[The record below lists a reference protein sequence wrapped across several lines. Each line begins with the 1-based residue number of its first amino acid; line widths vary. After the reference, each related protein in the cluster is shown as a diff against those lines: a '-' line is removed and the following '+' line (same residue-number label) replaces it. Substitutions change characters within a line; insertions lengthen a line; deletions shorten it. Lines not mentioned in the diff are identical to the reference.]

1 MVVLIITVLDVAEG
15 VYKDMEDSDYRHHYY
30 FS

>member
-1 MVVLIITVLDVAEG
+1 MVVLIIIVLDVAG
-15 VYKDMEDSDYRHHYY
+15 VYKDMEDSVYRHHYY